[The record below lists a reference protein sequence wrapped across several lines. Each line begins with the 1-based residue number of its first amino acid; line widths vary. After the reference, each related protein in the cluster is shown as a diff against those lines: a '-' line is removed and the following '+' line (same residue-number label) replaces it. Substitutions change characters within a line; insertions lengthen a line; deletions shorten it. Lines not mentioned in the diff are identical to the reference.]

1 MDASAGSIRY
11 PPRTRGQRL
20 AGLEDRLIGGR
31 YRIIRKIAEGGMGA
45 VYEAKHHMSH
55 KTVALK
61 ILFEHVAKDEAAK
74 QRFLREVGA
83 PAQIGHEGIVEIYDA
98 GFDSQDGSP
107 FVAMELLD
115 GAPLRDRL
123 AGGPVPTAQL
133 IDWFE
138 QILDPL
144 AAAHDV
150 GIVHRDLKPENIFL
164 QRKKDGTEVM
174 KILDFGIAREMD
186 GQKQSVTHTGIAMG
200 TPHYMAPEQAM
211 SAKGVGPAADVWA
224 LGAMLYE
231 ALCGKTPFDGE
242 TASAI
247 VVNACTKPHP
257 PLSAVA
263 PHVPDPLARLVDR
276 CLAKEPSQRPQ
287 NAAQML
293 EELRRARGAS
303 AGMPPTSGAH
313 DRGRVP
319 QTAVLQTPQA
329 GAFQTGP
336 AAFGSAPGTH
346 APSYASSP
354 GPHGGFG
361 SAPGTPP
368 PSYGSSPGY
377 GSAPSYGAPPSQPGW
392 GTASPGTMTAQPKRG
407 GGGGL
412 ALGLV
417 AAILLGGLLLVGGG
431 IVVAVVLL
439 SSDTEEEDGY
449 AGSIGTVTVQSD
461 VATGELI
468 VDGSSRGTIVSGQQV
483 RIEQGP
489 HTLEIRERGV
499 VVARGTVQ
507 VQAGQTTAVRLD
519 RSSVPQPQTN
529 VMQPGQ
535 TLTGTLQQ
543 GDQVRSGGEFVDVY
557 QFDWPASGTVSIHLT
572 SPSVDTYLIVVSPSG
587 QQWTDDDGGGGLNSR
602 LTLNLTEAG
611 RWQVQASSFSTATG
625 PYTLQ
630 ITGP

>member
-1 MDASAGSIRY
+1 
-11 PPRTRGQRL
+11 L

-31 YRIIRKIAEGGMGA
+31 YRIVRKIAEGGMGA

-107 FVAMELLD
+107 FVAMELLE

-123 AGGPVPTAQL
+123 AAGPVPTAQL
-133 IDWFE
+133 LDWFE
-138 QILDPL
+138 QTLDPL

-164 QRKKDGTEVM
+164 QRKKDGTEVI

-186 GQKQSVTHTGIAMG
+186 GQNQSVTHTGIAMG

-211 SAKGVGPAADVWA
+211 SAKGVGPAADIWA

-231 ALCGKTPFDGE
+231 ALCGKVPFEGE

-263 PHVPDPLARLVDR
+263 PQVPPPIADLVDR
-276 CLAKEPSQRPQ
+276 CLTKEPSHRPQ

-303 AGMPPTSGAH
+303 GGMPHTSSP
-313 DRGRVP
+313 GRVVP
-319 QTAVLQTPQA
+319 QTAVLSSHTPQG

-336 AAFGSAPGTH
+336 APFAGGQGGG
-346 APSYASSP
+346 ASSP
-354 GPHGGFG
+354 GYSSPGYASPGGVGYATPSPASSPGYSSPGWQSAPG

-368 PSYGSSPGY
+368 PT
-377 GSAPSYGAPPSQPGW
+377 YGAPPSQPSW
-392 GTASPGTMTAQPKRG
+392 GAATAVPAKKK

-417 AAILLGGLLLVGGG
+417 AAVLIGGLLLVGGG

-439 SSDTEEEDGY
+439 NADDDAEEGY

-461 VATGELI
+461 VATGELL
-468 VDGSSRGTIVSGQQV
+468 VDGSSRGTFVNGQQFRV
-483 RIEQGP
+483 ERGS

-499 VVARGTVQ
+499 VVARGQ
-507 VQAGQTTAVRLD
+507 VNVVAGEAVAVRLD
-519 RSSVPQPQTN
+519 RSSVPNPQLPGN
-529 VMQPGQ
+529 VMQPGAGQ
-535 TLTGTLQQ
+535 TLNGSLEP
-543 GDQVRSGGEFVDVY
+543 GDAQRASGEYMDVY
-557 QFDWPASGTVSIHLT
+557 QFDWSSGMVSVRLS

-587 QQWTDDDGGGGLNSR
+587 RRYEDDDGGGGLNSA
-602 LTLNLTEAG
+602 LTVAITEPG
-611 RWQVQASSFSTATG
+611 RWQVQASSFSQVTG